1 MGQKKVDFFQQNRW
15 YGHHMMKIPKI
26 LPEKFSFF
34 EGYIKKIRGKRAFH
48 EQEVGT
54 VTTD

>member
-1 MGQKKVDFFQQNRW
+1 MI
-15 YGHHMMKIPKI
+15 KIPKI

-34 EGYIKKIRGKRAFH
+34 EEYIKTVRGKKAFH